1 MKKPKSV
8 QDLSASVELWRTLIA
23 LSAPAIVT
31 MKIQLERKLYPCRDN
46 LRCTVC
52 QQVFHVAPIR
62 SLLYQDNGL
71 LQGDVCSTCAK
82 LPATEFKQRMVLN
95 ARILLQQ
102 ESVQD
107 AQTVTLHVQ
116 ALELLDVAKESI
128 KFPSFWQQ
136 WLMQLDVF
144 AQDTQELEAA
154 RFGLQEY
161 PYSWRSHPRPFLD
174 DDRAQS

>member
-1 MKKPKSV
+1 
-8 QDLSASVELWRTLIA
+8 
-23 LSAPAIVT
+23 

-52 QQVFHVAPIR
+52 QQVFHVLPIR

-71 LQGDVCSTCAK
+71 LQGDVCPTCAK
-82 LPATEFKQRMVLN
+82 LPAAEFKQRMALK

-102 ESVQD
+102 ESAQD
-107 AQTVTLHVQ
+107 AQTMTLQ
-116 ALELLDVAKESI
+116 ARALELLTVAKEPI

-154 RFGLQEY
+154 RFGFHEH
-161 PYSWRSHPRPFLD
+161 PPSWRSHPRPFLD
-174 DDRAQS
+174 DDRAQN